1 MKTSSVSLKSILST
15 SGLVL
20 SLISSSFKTS
30 SGSSSKN
37 IIFSISRR
45 LRISFLKP
53 NSNWNREGN
62 FLLDLLLTCS
72 WDSLQLWFWGG
83 RLSHFWV
90 GHTYNW
96 LVDCQH
102 TWDLPQRDRPL
113 RFEQGRCWSGPGGSE
128 KKIQEGSHILANYTK
143 YTKHLHQHHLFYLEL
158 VVPMT
163 VTLVWEGRSCSSS
176 SLRATSCARPEKLDH
191 FIQSLFTCSKRI
203 SSDKDVVVRMARQH
217 IRDFGNGRP
226 CQSLSTGSKTSV
238 SNALK
243 NESCLPGAGFGGQ
256 VFERLTWRKEE
267 ECAARSIKISS
278 GAGVGKTWL
287 ATYFIG
293 KGSQSSLRSMLC
305 LFQIPLSRA
314 MRELS
319 SCSGAQGWSH
329 GLARAHQCS
338 CELIDAGKEKQQRD
352 FFKQFFAEDAQMWF
366 LGRFVN
372 QTGKLI
378 PDVSSEVGAPHPRDR
393 WLLQPKCARQTTP

>member
-102 TWDLPQRDRPL
+102 TWDLPQRDRPPC
-113 RFEQGRCWSGPGGSE
+113 FEQGRCWSGPGGSE

-143 YTKHLHQHHLFYLEL
+143 YTKHQHQHHLFYLEL

-256 VFERLTWRKEE
+256 VFGKCLKDSLGGKRKSVLQGP
-267 ECAARSIKISS
+267 SIYQAGLEWGKPGWQHISL
-278 GAGVGKTWL
+278 V
-287 ATYFIG
+287 
-293 KGSQSSLRSMLC
+293 KG
-305 LFQIPLSRA
+305 
-314 MRELS
+314 
-319 SCSGAQGWSH
+319 
-329 GLARAHQCS
+329 
-338 CELIDAGKEKQQRD
+338 
-352 FFKQFFAEDAQMWF
+352 
-366 LGRFVN
+366 VN
-372 QTGKLI
+372 QACAPCCVLLKYLCPEQWENYPPVLVLKGDHMVWHVLI
-378 PDVSSEVGAPHPRDR
+378 NAPEK
-393 WLLQPKCARQTTP
+393 WLMQVRKNNKGIFLNSFLRKMPKCDFLAGL

>member
-1 MKTSSVSLKSILST
+1 M
-15 SGLVL
+15 
-20 SLISSSFKTS
+20 
-30 SGSSSKN
+30 
-37 IIFSISRR
+37 
-45 LRISFLKP
+45 
-53 NSNWNREGN
+53 
-62 FLLDLLLTCS
+62 DLLLTCS

-143 YTKHLHQHHLFYLEL
+143 YSKHQHQHHLFYLEL

-176 SLRATSCARPEKLDH
+176 SLRATSCARPEELDH

-243 NESCLPGAGFGGQ
+243 RKAVSQVQDLEDKCLASVWKTHLEERGRVCCKVHQDIKRGWSREDLVGNIFYRYKRESIMNALHVVSFSNTFVPSNERTILLFWCSRVITWSGTCSSMLLRNDWC
-256 VFERLTWRKEE
+256 RL
-267 ECAARSIKISS
+267 
-278 GAGVGKTWL
+278 GKT
-287 ATYFIG
+287 T
-293 KGSQSSLRSMLC
+293 KG
-305 LFQIPLSRA
+305 
-314 MRELS
+314 
-319 SCSGAQGWSH
+319 
-329 GLARAHQCS
+329 
-338 CELIDAGKEKQQRD
+338 
-352 FFKQFFAEDAQMWF
+352 FFLKTVYC
-366 LGRFVN
+366 GRCPNVISW
-372 QTGKLI
+372 QVL
-378 PDVSSEVGAPHPRDR
+378 
-393 WLLQPKCARQTTP
+393 

>member
-45 LRISFLKP
+45 LRILFLKP

-143 YTKHLHQHHLFYLEL
+143 YTKHQHQHHLFYLEL

-191 FIQSLFTCSKRI
+191 FIQILFTCSKRI

-243 NESCLPGAGFGGQ
+243 MKAVSQVQDSEVKCFGS
-256 VFERLTWRKEE
+256 ERLTWRKEE

-287 ATYFIG
+287 ATYFTG

-314 MRELS
+314 MKELS

-338 CELIDAGKEKQQRD
+338 CEMMQVRKNNKRD
-352 FFKQFFAEDAQMWF
+352 IF
-366 LGRFVN
+366 
-372 QTGKLI
+372 
-378 PDVSSEVGAPHPRDR
+378 
-393 WLLQPKCARQTTP
+393 

>member
-45 LRISFLKP
+45 LRILFLKP

-83 RLSHFWV
+83 RLSHFWF

-143 YTKHLHQHHLFYLEL
+143 YTKHQHQHHLS
-158 VVPMT
+158 
-163 VTLVWEGRSCSSS
+163 R
-176 SLRATSCARPEKLDH
+176 TSCTYDCNFGLRGEKL
-191 FIQSLFTCSKRI
+191 FLLQFE
-203 SSDKDVVVRMARQH
+203 
-217 IRDFGNGRP
+217 
-226 CQSLSTGSKTSV
+226 
-238 SNALK
+238 SNQLR
-243 NESCLPGAGFGGQ
+243 E
-256 VFERLTWRKEE
+256 TWR
-267 ECAARSIKISS
+267 A
-278 GAGVGKTWL
+278 
-287 ATYFIG
+287 
-293 KGSQSSLRSMLC
+293 
-305 LFQIPLSRA
+305 
-314 MRELS
+314 
-319 SCSGAQGWSH
+319 WSFYPNPFH
-329 GLARAHQCS
+329 
-338 CELIDAGKEKQQRD
+338 
-352 FFKQFFAEDAQMWF
+352 
-366 LGRFVN
+366 
-372 QTGKLI
+372 
-378 PDVSSEVGAPHPRDR
+378 
-393 WLLQPKCARQTTP
+393 LLQENIQW